1 MNAPA
6 QYILAL
12 DTATE
17 ACSAALYVQ
26 GDMTSTC
33 QVDPRGHARNIL
45 PMIEELLNGA
55 GLAIRELNAIAFG
68 RGPGSFTGL
77 RIAAGIT
84 QGLAFG
90 AGLPVIP
97 VSTLATL
104 AQGSDN
110 DEVLA
115 AIDARMHE
123 VYWGAFRRDRDGV
136 MQPVVDETVRPP
148 DRVTCPGQGEW
159 QARGSGWKTY
169 GEALNNHCTGRIV
182 QYEPDALPHAA
193 DMIPIALQL
202 YRQGRTVS
210 AEQAVPIYL
219 RDQVVQ
225 TPSKSSIPL
234 P

>member
-1 MNAPA
+1 MSASA
-6 QYILAL
+6 RYILAL

-17 ACSAALYVQ
+17 ACSAALYAQ
-26 GDMTSTC
+26 GDITSRF

-45 PMIEELLNGA
+45 PMVEALLNAA
-55 GLAIRELNAIAFG
+55 GLAIRDLDAIAFG

-84 QGLAFG
+84 QGLAF
-90 AGLPVIP
+90 AAELPVIP

-104 AQGSDN
+104 AQGAQN
-110 DEVLA
+110 DEVLT
-115 AIDARMHE
+115 AIDARMQE

-136 MQPVVDETVRPP
+136 MQPVIEEAVCPP
-148 DRVTCPGQGEW
+148 QQVTCPGRGEW
-159 QARGSGWKTY
+159 QARGSGWKAY
-169 GEALNNHCTGRIV
+169 AEALNDHCTGRIL

-210 AEQAVPIYL
+210 AEQAVPVYL
-219 RDQVVQ
+219 RDQVAQ
-225 TPSKSSIPL
+225 TAKQSG
-234 P
+234 

>member
-1 MNAPA
+1 MNIPA
-6 QYILAL
+6 QHILAL

-26 GDMTSTC
+26 GDITSTC
-33 QVDPRGHARNIL
+33 QVDPRGHARNLL

-123 VYWGAFRRDRDGV
+123 VYWCAFRRDRDGV
-136 MQPVVDETVRPP
+136 MQPVVEEAVCPP
-148 DRVTCPGQGEW
+148 DQVTCPGQGEW
-159 QARGSGWKTY
+159 HARGSGWKAY
-169 GEALNNHCTGRIV
+169 GDVLNNHRTGRIV
-182 QYEPDALPHAA
+182 HYQPEALPHAA
-193 DMIPIALQL
+193 DMIPLALQL
-202 YRQGRTVS
+202 YRQGRTVG
-210 AEQAVPIYL
+210 AEQAVPVYL

-225 TPSKSSIPL
+225 TAKQSG
-234 P
+234 